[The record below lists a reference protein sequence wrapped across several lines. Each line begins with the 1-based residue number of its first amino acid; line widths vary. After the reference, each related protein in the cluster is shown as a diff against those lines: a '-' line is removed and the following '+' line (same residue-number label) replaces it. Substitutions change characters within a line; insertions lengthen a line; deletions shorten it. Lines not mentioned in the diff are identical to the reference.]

1 MSREYAMSRV
11 RDALEKSNG
20 NHLKA
25 QRLLLQWLEKD
36 HSLLFGLVA
45 PHLQSIISH
54 AVNRAAGGTDAKEKK
69 QPASK
74 KIAVSEKDKGEF
86 GEALLESL
94 RGGRSEGV
102 GFGQP
107 EGRVSKPGATSQRH
121 IDTMRALASK
131 SGGAPKGKKKS

>member
-25 QRLLLQWLEKD
+25 QRLLLQWMEKD
-36 HSLLFGLVA
+36 QSLLFGLVV

-54 AVNRAAGGTDAKEKK
+54 AVNHADGVSSGKKPEAPKEVDVS
-69 QPASK
+69 QPGA
-74 KIAVSEKDKGEF
+74 DEF
-86 GEALLESL
+86 GTALLKSL
-94 RGGRSEGV
+94 QGGRSEGF

-107 EGRVSKPGATSQRH
+107 EGNVGRPGATSQQH
-121 IDTMRALASK
+121 IDTMHALA
-131 SGGAPKGKKKS
+131 GAAKGSGKKNKD